1 MPEEK
6 VGNPDILIITILRYL
21 LETSTEMS
29 LEKIE
34 KDGQNEAFCELMK
47 SAAFRNITDE
57 QMEYVT
63 MFYSLRPD
71 ELRKDLE
78 RMIKTI
84 RHMVEKAL
92 KGA

>member
-6 VGNPDILIITILRYL
+6 VRNPDILIITIIRYL
-21 LETSTEMS
+21 LETSTRMS

-34 KDGQNEAFCELMK
+34 EGGQNEEFCELMK

-71 ELRKDLE
+71 ELKEDLE
-78 RMIKTI
+78 RIIKTI
-84 RHMVEKAL
+84 RHMAEKAL